1 MYKRILAAV
10 DGSRGA
16 RLALDEAIKISKA
29 SGAEIV
35 AVFVVE
41 HAPQLV
47 DVGAVYMP
55 EQGADTAQVDAATA
69 ALDEARELLREHG
82 ITGTAR
88 ALDAYGDGIA
98 QVLARAASECEADLI
113 VMGTHGRQGMRRVL
127 LGSVAEALLRKSP
140 IPVLLVRHT
149 PDKQAGDLAD
159 TL

>member
-16 RLALDEAIKISKA
+16 RLALDEAIKIAQA

-55 EQGADTAQVDAATA
+55 EQGADAAQVDAATA
-69 ALDEARELLREHG
+69 ALDEARDLLREHG
-82 ITGTAR
+82 VAGAAR

-98 QVLARAASECEADLI
+98 DVLARAADECEADLV
-113 VMGTHGRQGMRRVL
+113 VMGTHGRHGMRRVL
-127 LGSVAEALLRKSP
+127 LGSVAEALLRKAHT
-140 IPVLLVRHT
+140 PVLLVRHT
-149 PDKQAGDLAD
+149 PDTEGSEPAD

>member
-16 RLALDEAIKISKA
+16 RLALDEALKIAKI

-55 EQGADTAQVDAATA
+55 EQGADAALVDAATA
-69 ALDEARELLREHG
+69 ALAEARELFREHG
-82 ITGTAR
+82 VNGSAR
-88 ALDAYGDGIA
+88 AVDAYGERIA
-98 QVLARAASECEADLI
+98 EVLSRTADECEADLI
-113 VMGTHGRQGMRRVL
+113 VMGTQGRHGVRRML
-127 LGSVAEALLRKSP
+127 LGSVAEAMLRTAQV
-140 IPVLLVRHT
+140 PVLLVRYN
-149 PDKQAGDLAD
+149 PDAEHSAPTD